1 MKNTFQKLKNIAIG
15 LAIIPVLALSLNAKD
30 KSSIDTI
37 KEQGKVRI
45 GVFSDKAPFG
55 YLDNN
60 GKHQG
65 FDIVLA
71 KRLTKELLGDENK
84 VEFINLEAANR
95 VEYLVTNKVD
105 IVLANFTVTPER
117 AKKVDFANPYM
128 KVAIGVVSANSEP
141 IKKVEDLK
149 GKKLIVTKGTT
160 ADVYFT
166 KNHPEIETLSFD
178 HNSESFAALK
188 DKRGAAL
195 THDNTLLFAWAKQNE
210 GFEVGIDTLGPLD
223 TIAPAVKKGNKEL
236 LLWINQTLE
245 KLGEE
250 KFIENAYN
258 ETLKPIYGDSVKIES
273 VIIEG
278 GKL

>member
-30 KSSIDTI
+30 KNSIDTI

-55 YLDNN
+55 YLDSN

-223 TIAPAVKKGNKEL
+223 TIAPAVKKGNKDL

-258 ETLKPIYGDSVKIES
+258 ETLKPIYGDSVNIES

>member
-30 KSSIDTI
+30 KNSIDTI

-55 YLDNN
+55 YLDSN

-65 FDIVLA
+65 FDIVFA

-223 TIAPAVKKGNKEL
+223 TIAPAVKKGNKDL

>member
-30 KSSIDTI
+30 KNSIDTI

-55 YLDNN
+55 YLDSN

-210 GFEVGIDTLGPLD
+210 GFDVGIDALGALD
-223 TIAPAVKKGNKEL
+223 TIAPAVKKGNKDL

>member
-30 KSSIDTI
+30 KNSIDTI

-55 YLDNN
+55 YLDSN

-210 GFEVGIDTLGPLD
+210 GFDVGIDALGALD
-223 TIAPAVKKGNKEL
+223 TIAPAVKKGNKDL
-236 LLWINQTLE
+236 LLWINKTLE

-258 ETLKPIYGDSVKIES
+258 ETLKPIYGDSVNIES

>member
-30 KSSIDTI
+30 KNSIDTI

-55 YLDNN
+55 YLDSN

-210 GFEVGIDTLGPLD
+210 GFEVGIDTLGALD
-223 TIAPAVKKGNKEL
+223 TIAPAVKKGNKDL

>member
-30 KSSIDTI
+30 KNSIDTI

-55 YLDNN
+55 YLDSN

-65 FDIVLA
+65 FDIVLS

-160 ADVYFT
+160 AEVYFT
-166 KNHPEIETLSFD
+166 KKHPEP
-178 HNSESFAALK
+178 N
-188 DKRGAAL
+188 
-195 THDNTLLFAWAKQNE
+195 
-210 GFEVGIDTLGPLD
+210 
-223 TIAPAVKKGNKEL
+223 APDAFVDIRICFSG
-236 LLWINQTLE
+236 
-245 KLGEE
+245 
-250 KFIENAYN
+250 
-258 ETLKPIYGDSVKIES
+258 
-273 VIIEG
+273 
-278 GKL
+278 

>member
-1 MKNTFQKLKNIAIG
+1 MKNLFQKIKNIAISI
-15 LAIIPVLALSLNAKD
+15 AIVPVLALSLNAKD
-30 KSSIDTI
+30 KNSIDTI

-55 YLDNN
+55 YLDSN

-210 GFEVGIDTLGPLD
+210 GFDVGIDALGALD
-223 TIAPAVKKGNKEL
+223 TIAPAVKKGNKDL
-236 LLWINQTLE
+236 LLWINKTLE

-258 ETLKPIYGDSVKIES
+258 ETLKPIYGDSVNIES

>member
-1 MKNTFQKLKNIAIG
+1 MKSIFQKFKKVAFA
-15 LAIIPVLALSLNAKD
+15 LALVPALTLSLNAKD
-30 KSSIDTI
+30 KSSIDKI
-37 KEQGKVRI
+37 KDNGKVRI

-55 YLDNN
+55 YLDSY

-65 FDIVLA
+65 FDIVIA

-128 KVAIGVVSANSEP
+128 KVAIGVVSSDKDP
-141 IKKVEDLK
+141 ITKVEDLK
-149 GKKLIVTKGTT
+149 GKKLIITKGTT

-166 KNHPEIETLSFD
+166 KNHPEIDTLSFD

-188 DKRGAAL
+188 DNRGAAM
-195 THDNTLLFAWAKQNE
+195 THDNTLLFAWAKQND
-210 GFEVGIDTLGPLD
+210 GFNVGIDSLGPLD

-236 LLWINQTLE
+236 LEWINTTLV

-250 KFIENAYN
+250 KFIEKAYN
-258 ETLKPIYGDSVKIES
+258 ETLKPIYGDSINIES

-278 GKL
+278 GKQ

>member
-1 MKNTFQKLKNIAIG
+1 MKNLFQKIKNIAISI
-15 LAIIPVLALSLNAKD
+15 AIVPVLALSLNAKD
-30 KSSIDTI
+30 KNSIDTI

-55 YLDNN
+55 YLDSN

-210 GFEVGIDTLGPLD
+210 GFDVGIDALGALD
-223 TIAPAVKKGNKEL
+223 TIAPAVKKGNKDL

-258 ETLKPIYGDSVKIES
+258 ETLKPIYGDSVNIES

>member
-1 MKNTFQKLKNIAIG
+1 MKNLFQKIKNIAISI
-15 LAIIPVLALSLNAKD
+15 AIVPVLALSLNAKD
-30 KSSIDTI
+30 KNSIDTI

-55 YLDNN
+55 YLDSN

-210 GFEVGIDTLGPLD
+210 GFDVGIDTLGPLD
-223 TIAPAVKKGNKEL
+223 TIAPAVKKGNKDL

>member
-30 KSSIDTI
+30 KNSIDTI

-55 YLDNN
+55 YLDSN

-65 FDIVLA
+65 FDIVLS

-210 GFEVGIDTLGPLD
+210 GFDVGIDALGALD
-223 TIAPAVKKGNKEL
+223 TIAPAVKKGNKDL

-258 ETLKPIYGDSVKIES
+258 ETLKPIYGDSVNIES

>member
-1 MKNTFQKLKNIAIG
+1 MKNLFQKIKNIAISI
-15 LAIIPVLALSLNAKD
+15 AIVPVLALSLNAKD

-210 GFEVGIDTLGPLD
+210 GFDVGIDALGALD
-223 TIAPAVKKGNKEL
+223 TIAPAVKKGNKDL
-236 LLWINQTLE
+236 LLWINKTLE

-258 ETLKPIYGDSVKIES
+258 ETLKPIYGDSVNIES

>member
-30 KSSIDTI
+30 KNSIDTI

-55 YLDNN
+55 YLDSN

-223 TIAPAVKKGNKEL
+223 TIAPAVKKGNKDL
-236 LLWINQTLE
+236 LLWINKTLE

>member
-30 KSSIDTI
+30 KNSIDTI

-55 YLDNN
+55 YLDSN

-210 GFEVGIDTLGPLD
+210 GFDVGIDALGALD
-223 TIAPAVKKGNKEL
+223 TIAPAVKKGNKDL
-236 LLWINQTLE
+236 LLWINKTLE

-258 ETLKPIYGDSVKIES
+258 ETLKPIYGDSVNIDS